1 MRQHP
6 ERLVFLDE
14 TGTNTRMTR
23 THGRSLKGHRLAGQA
38 PFRYGGNQTLIAG
51 LSQDGL
57 VAPWVLSGAMDRD
70 AFDTYVEQVLAP
82 ELEPGTVLIL
92 DNLAVHKS
100 EKAAQILR
108 DHGCWL
114 LHLPPYSPDLNPIEM
129 FFAKLKAYL
138 RKIGARTLDQLLQA
152 IGSICDMVTP
162 DECWNYF
169 IKAGYAA

>member
-1 MRQHP
+1 MSQRT

-14 TGTNTRMTR
+14 TGTNTRMVR
-23 THGRSLKGHRLAGQA
+23 THGRAPKGQRLAGQA

-70 AFDTYVEQVLAP
+70 AFDAYVEHVLVP
-82 ELEPGTVLIL
+82 ELKPGTVVIL

-108 DHGCWL
+108 NHGCWML
-114 LHLPPYSPDLNPIEM
+114 YLPPYSPDLNPIEM
-129 FFAKLKAYL
+129 AFSKLKAHL
-138 RKIGARTLDQLLQA
+138 RRIGARTFDQLLQA
-152 IGSICDMVTP
+152 IGSICDMFTP